1 MHTLNL
7 ALFDALAAGF
17 DPAAPLLDLA
27 RAVTGASPWL
37 ALGLLAWAAWRHP
50 GSRGFALLALALAG
64 ATSVLTKEIA
74 IALDVPRPFMAG
86 LSADHLGHGARGGLP
101 STHAAV
107 MFALAFVLMLR
118 RPLRLA
124 GAMVASLA
132 VATGWSRI
140 YLGVHYPLDILAG
153 AGVGWAVAMATDT
166 GLRFL
171 ADKRPPAIEEPASRA
186 VDRFRPLRLAASRV
200 LMHGHAGAGALLGCT
215 ALAVWIGLRTPDL
228 FPMHL
233 MLEDGPVE
241 SGTVVLYLL
250 AVGCVWASPRGV
262 LGRIDKAAL
271 ATVLLAFA
279 AREAHLQGAWL
290 DLGALSMR
298 LVDAPDAMA
307 RIASTLGVVVPVAL
321 SACWLARRCRSG
333 WRTPGVLAHW
343 RTPATTAG
351 LFALAT
357 ALAQTLDRAPGALV
371 DWGVVAYVPPST
383 ATVMRCVEEMLEL
396 LLPAL
401 AILALLQ
408 GRWARRDAVYLPGT
422 LPSTP
427 LT

>member
-1 MHTLNL
+1 
-7 ALFDALAAGF
+7 
-17 DPAAPLLDLA
+17 
-27 RAVTGASPWL
+27 
-37 ALGLLAWAAWRHP
+37 
-50 GSRGFALLALALAG
+50 
-64 ATSVLTKEIA
+64 
-74 IALDVPRPFMAG
+74 
-86 LSADHLGHGARGGLP
+86 
-101 STHAAV
+101 
-107 MFALAFVLMLR
+107 
-118 RPLRLA
+118 
-124 GAMVASLA
+124 
-132 VATGWSRI
+132 
-140 YLGVHYPLDILAG
+140 
-153 AGVGWAVAMATDT
+153 
-166 GLRFL
+166 
-171 ADKRPPAIEEPASRA
+171 
-186 VDRFRPLRLAASRV
+186 
-200 LMHGHAGAGALLGCT
+200 
-215 ALAVWIGLRTPDL
+215 
-228 FPMHL
+228 MHL

-271 ATVLLAFA
+271 ATVLLAFT